1 MKTLTPAE
9 RARRAAVLG
18 VTVPAPA
25 AVAPANG
32 AAKPGL
38 SPQPRP
44 AGKLSATPAMQRAI
58 GATPPPVS
66 PPSPP
71 SPPLTLLA
79 PPPSPAEASEPP
91 AAAEPARKRRRYLIT
106 PADYAVFRRVR
117 ALLQVRYPQIFSWA
131 RPLAIGIDQRLREA
145 LTEEELP
152 TADLSVFLKI
162 WVRRKVYRGALERG
176 ERRRRATAPARRG
189 RRRGKPGM
197 RVGPIQAG

>member
-1 MKTLTPAE
+1 METLTSAE

-32 AAKPGL
+32 AANPGL
-38 SPQPRP
+38 SLQPRP
-44 AGKLSATPAMQRAI
+44 AGKLAATPAMQRAI

-79 PPPSPAEASEPP
+79 PPPAPPEPP
-91 AAAEPARKRRRYLIT
+91 AIADAAAVPARKRRRYLIT

-131 RPLAIGIDQRLREA
+131 RPLAIGIDQRLRETF
-145 LTEEELP
+145 TEDELP

-162 WVRRKVYRGALERG
+162 WVRRKAYRAALERG
-176 ERRRRATAPARRG
+176 DHRVNLDGSDAGPAFGDARDG
-189 RRRGKPGM
+189 GAAA
-197 RVGPIQAG
+197 VS